1 MRSIIFFAL
10 GILIT
15 GCATQ
20 PDKLPTTYVSPNLY
34 QNYSC
39 DQITMEM
46 NRASRKAN
54 ELQAKLK
61 TDADNDAAQMAVGMI
76 IF

>member
-46 NRASRKAN
+46 NRASRRAEMGQKP
-54 ELQAKLK
+54 LSIL
-61 TDADNDAAQMAVGMI
+61 V
-76 IF
+76 